1 VVPDAAARL
10 GRAAEAAGFES
21 LWVADHVVLPDP
33 PVAGRPMAPDQR
45 LLDPIVALTFL
56 AAHTSRIRLGTG
68 VIILPQRQA
77 LVLAKQIASLDVLS
91 NGRVIFGLGVGWC
104 EPEMRAVGAPF
115 AERGRVA
122 DDYLAAMRAVWT
134 QPKPAYRGRYVSF
147 DGVQAMPRPVQ
158 APTPPIVVGGRTPPA
173 FRRAV
178 TQGHGWYGFGLDV
191 AETQK
196 LTAALREAG
205 KKHAR
210 PAGLGA
216 LEISVT
222 PPGFDVPDTATVDA
236 YAAAG
241 VHRLIL
247 RPRPEMD
254 APALERFAAGRARSP
269 WPEAMAA
276 RFVPPSIRDPAAG
289 RRSAAPGRGQHRRMI
304 EAFTGSSRLLSPGR
318 HGRGLPQVAAFSW
331 ASSGPPRYHER
342 YGNPMMR
349 RPRIHDHPG
358 AREVWLACFERVLAE
373 APERYRFPAEHL
385 PGFRAFLRDF
395 SLWMVNT
402 EEPAPPR

>member
-1 VVPDAAARL
+1 MKFGLHSVNLHTCSYPDAAARL
-10 GRAAEAAGFES
+10 ARAAEAAGFES

-33 PVAGRPMAPDQR
+33 PVPGRPMAPDMR
-45 LLDPIVALTFL
+45 LLDPIVSLTFL
-56 AAHTSRIRLGTG
+56 AAHTSRVLLGTG

-77 LVLAKQIASLDVLS
+77 VVLAKQLASLDVLS
-91 NGRVIFGLGVGWC
+91 NGRLIFGLGVGWC
-104 EPEMRAVGAPF
+104 EPEMRSVGAPF

-134 QPKPAYRGRYVSF
+134 QPKPSHKGPYVSF

-158 APTPPIVVGGRTPPA
+158 APVPIVVGGRTPPA

-196 LTAALREAG
+196 FVAALRETA
-205 KKHAR
+205 KKHPR
-210 PAGLGA
+210 PPALGT

-222 PPGFDVPDTATVDA
+222 PPSLDVPDKAMVDA

-254 APALERFAAGRARSP
+254 APALERFAADAGRALGLK
-269 WPEAMAA
+269 AA
-276 RFVPPSIRDPAAG
+276 
-289 RRSAAPGRGQHRRMI
+289 
-304 EAFTGSSRLLSPGR
+304 
-318 HGRGLPQVAAFSW
+318 
-331 ASSGPPRYHER
+331 
-342 YGNPMMR
+342 
-349 RPRIHDHPG
+349 
-358 AREVWLACFERVLAE
+358 
-373 APERYRFPAEHL
+373 
-385 PGFRAFLRDF
+385 
-395 SLWMVNT
+395 
-402 EEPAPPR
+402 